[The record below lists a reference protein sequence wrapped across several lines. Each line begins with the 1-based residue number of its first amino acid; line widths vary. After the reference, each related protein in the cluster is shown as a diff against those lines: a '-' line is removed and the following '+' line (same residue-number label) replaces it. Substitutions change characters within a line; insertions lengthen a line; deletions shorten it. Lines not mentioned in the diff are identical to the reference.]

1 MDSEAAM
8 DQQKI
13 IDKICKCLRLS
24 ESCNPNEAASAL
36 RQAHGL
42 MKKYG
47 VTADQILA
55 KDVSEAAVESISRY
69 NPPYW
74 VLALSNIVAQAFE
87 CRVFVSRRYGR
98 RPEFRFIGMAISPEI
113 ASYTFNVLYRQLK
126 QARRDFSYDLNI
138 EDRAEKDRRTDV
150 FAQAWLFR
158 VAHLVSEFASTP
170 VAKEKIDSYIKENYG
185 DIPELA
191 EKPANA
197 EAKDYE
203 DILSGMKA
211 ANGVA
216 LYRAMNS
223 AFPTQYLAR
232 KTAQA

>member
-1 MDSEAAM
+1 MDK
-8 DQQKI
+8 QKI

-42 MKKYG
+42 MKKHG
-47 VTADQILA
+47 VTEDQILA
-55 KDVSEAAVESISRY
+55 NNVSESAVESISRY

-98 RPEFRFIGMAISPEI
+98 RPEFRFIGMDISPEI

-126 QARRDFSYDLNI
+126 QARRDFSYELEI

-158 VAHLVSEFASTP
+158 VGRTVSEFVDNPSDKAIIDEYIE
-170 VAKEKIDSYIKENYG
+170 EKYEEHIKG
-185 DIPELA
+185 L
-191 EKPANA
+191 K
-197 EAKDYE
+197 
-203 DILSGMKA
+203 
-211 ANGVA
+211 
-216 LYRAMNS
+216 
-223 AFPTQYLAR
+223 
-232 KTAQA
+232 

>member
-1 MDSEAAM
+1 MDR
-8 DQQKI
+8 QKI
-13 IDKICKCLRLS
+13 IEKICKCLRLS

-47 VTADQILA
+47 VTQDQILA
-55 KDVSEAAVESISRY
+55 NDVSESAVESISRY

-87 CRVFVSRRYGR
+87 CRVFVARRYGR
-98 RPEFRFIGMAISPEI
+98 RPEFRFIGMDISPEI

-126 QARRDFSYDLNI
+126 QARRDFIYELDI
-138 EDRAEKDRRTDV
+138 DDRAEKDRRTDI

-158 VAHLVSEFASTP
+158 VAHLVAEFASTP
-170 VAKEKIDSYIKENYG
+170 MAKEKIDSYIHENYG

-191 EKPANA
+191 EKPAETA
-197 EAKDYE
+197 VKDYD

-211 ANGVA
+211 ADEVA
-216 LYRAMNS
+216 LYRAMDK
-223 AFPTQYLAR
+223 AFPTQLLVR
-232 KTAQA
+232 KPVPA